1 MAWAPPKVGQRKN
14 SIITSIIT
22 EGAERGW
29 SDKYLQR
36 QLKAVL
42 PLTARQ
48 RTAVTVY
55 RRSLREQGVPP
66 ARVTMLVERYMDKL
80 KNQRAA
86 AVARTERKKLETEL
100 LHRTIGELP
109 LEREWTSQSGCCVV
123 CKALTGMRTTTVYG
137 PGLPGPPA
145 HPNCRCS
152 EKIHKLTSRVT
163 SGVYKAHDGDG
174 DKWVLEGTPYER
186 PWKPGDTPSYHLA
199 DKSIEAKKFDDL
211 PDDTPV
217 VLFHG
222 TSGDGVKRLQAGA
235 RGRTSL
241 GDDISANTQGD
252 GLYVAPTREDA
263 DFYVPKGD
271 GEVIEVMTLKKH
283 VVASPEAA
291 SRGKTPGQALYD
303 SFEGA
308 MIDPDAPFVVKG
320 AATKSLAGLIP
331 EDAVVKFEAGISGRN
346 HRLMVTVPSKIGPLG
361 LPIGGTGEDIGRI
374 SWSSETGVI
383 EAIQVESK
391 WQRRGI
397 ATAIFDEA
405 MRIAEEQGLALPA
418 HGDRQ
423 TSDGEA
429 WSNAERNRAITK
441 AHDGDGDQWVYDSTE
456 AMRPKGPGDTPKTAG
471 RVTRQQRTREAIRSI
486 RTVTGSGGFKP
497 ATEEDRKRLA
507 IPPAWTDVEVSE
519 DPEGVNGLLARGR
532 DAKGRRQGRYSAAHT
547 EQQAAVK
554 FNRVK
559 RISPALPRFDRQ
571 LKKDAL
577 TDDSAGALTIIRR
590 LGMRLGGEGET
601 GAEVQ
606 AYGANTLE
614 RRHVKIEGRKVTFD
628 FIGKKGVHITIV
640 TSDPEVRR
648 VVQSRLDR
656 DGDDTDQL
664 FPETSENKIRAYLRT
679 HMPEDTLVKDL
690 RTIRANELALDAIS
704 KRGRAATMAEYKKAR
719 LEVGEVVSSQLGN
732 NRSEAL
738 KSYINPTVFLMLLP
752 EGADPQL

>member
-1 MAWAPPKVGQRKN
+1 
-14 SIITSIIT
+14 
-22 EGAERGW
+22 
-29 SDKYLQR
+29 
-36 QLKAVL
+36 
-42 PLTARQ
+42 
-48 RTAVTVY
+48 
-55 RRSLREQGVPP
+55 
-66 ARVTMLVERYMDKL
+66 
-80 KNQRAA
+80 
-86 AVARTERKKLETEL
+86 
-100 LHRTIGELP
+100 
-109 LEREWTSQSGCCVV
+109 
-123 CKALTGMRTTTVYG
+123 
-137 PGLPGPPA
+137 
-145 HPNCRCS
+145 
-152 EKIHKLTSRVT
+152 
-163 SGVYKAHDGDG
+163 
-174 DKWVLEGTPYER
+174 VLEGTPYER
-186 PWKPGDTPSYHLA
+186 PWKPGDTPSYFLP
-199 DKSIEAKKFDDL
+199 DKSVEAKKFDDL
-211 PDDTPV
+211 PGDTPV

-222 TSGDGVKRLQAGA
+222 TSKAGVNRLIAGG
-235 RGRTSL
+235 RGRVAV
-241 GDDISANTQGD
+241 GDSISDLTQGD
-252 GLYVAPTREDA
+252 GLYVAPTTKDA
-263 DFYVPKGD
+263 AFYVPKDD
-271 GEVIEVMTLKKH
+271 GEVVAIMTLKKH
-283 VVASPEAA
+283 VIASPEAK
-291 SRGKTPGQALYD
+291 RKTPGQALYD

-308 MIDPDAPFVVKG
+308 MLQPDAPFT
-320 AATKSLAGLIP
+320 ARLI
-331 EDAVVKFEAGISGRN
+331 
-346 HRLMVTVPSKIGPLG
+346 
-361 LPIGGTGEDIGRI
+361 
-374 SWSSETGVI
+374 
-383 EAIQVESK
+383 
-391 WQRRGI
+391 
-397 ATAIFDEA
+397 
-405 MRIAEEQGLALPA
+405 
-418 HGDRQ
+418 
-423 TSDGEA
+423 
-429 WSNAERNRAITK
+429 RAIEK
-441 AHDGDGDQWVYDSTE
+441 AHDGDGDMRVHDGTDAE
-456 AMRPKGPGDTPKTAG
+456 RPKGPMDTPKLGG
-471 RVTRQQRTREAIRSI
+471 RRARQQGTRERIKSLRAKAAA
-486 RTVTGSGGFKP
+486 GSGFRA
-497 ATEEDRKRLA
+497 ATDEDRKRLA

-656 DGDDTDQL
+656 DGEDTDQL

-752 EGADPQL
+752 EGVDPQL